1 MLGFAADVALAPFD
15 LGVEQSVV
23 ILSEP
28 SDVEGIDEIRVLVR
42 RRSGAYSDWRRAN
55 RVFVMELRRQFLLWR
70 TISADVA
77 ADYRRRT
84 LDRWNEIGAE
94 SRSGLIAMFGGE
106 TGASG

>member
-1 MLGFAADVALAPFD
+1 
-15 LGVEQSVV
+15 
-23 ILSEP
+23 
-28 SDVEGIDEIRVLVR
+28 
-42 RRSGAYSDWRRAN
+42 
-55 RVFVMELRRQFLLWR
+55 MELRRQFLLWR